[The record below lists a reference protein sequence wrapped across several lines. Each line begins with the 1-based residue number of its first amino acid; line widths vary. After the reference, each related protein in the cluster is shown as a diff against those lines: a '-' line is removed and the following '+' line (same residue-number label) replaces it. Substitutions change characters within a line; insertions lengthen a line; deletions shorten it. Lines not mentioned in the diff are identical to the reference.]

1 MLSTST
7 KKFDHELQMVAHC
20 VRFHSMFLI
29 HDIENTHN
37 LCHKGKA
44 LLNILQQTFEVFMVV
59 LKSIIDAK
67 SCFGKSICLDFN
79 RPYVNCMS
87 QCISR
92 QTRTLPKKLFLVCLS
107 DRKIAIY
114 VQRSYPNYQSKL
126 NI

>member
-1 MLSTST
+1 M
-7 KKFDHELQMVAHC
+7 C
-20 VRFHSMFLI
+20 LI
-29 HDIENTHN
+29 HVIENTHN
-37 LCHKGKA
+37 LCQKGKA

-59 LKSIIDAK
+59 LKSIINAK

-92 QTRTLPKKLFLVCLS
+92 QTRTLPKTPLKKLFPVCLS

-114 VQRSYPNYQSKL
+114 VQKSYPNYQSKL
-126 NI
+126 NK